1 MNTSVAIKR
10 MSNVDLIIG
19 DLVLIAGE
27 MIMDTTFNKLK
38 IGDGKTAV
46 KDLPWCDFG
55 FDLAKEESSLSIGA
69 RAFLEDHIE
78 LIENNDYDILYSRI
92 ATDALAQEVTRALLK
107 ADLNPKPYLSKIPQS
122 IRHILEPD
130 GGKIAHSEGYETLA
144 SGNYS
149 HAEGYYTKSEL
160 DSMMNYSQAD
170 MSVIDEWNKKLFN
183 QMGIPQNM
191 IKVGN

>member
-1 MNTSVAIKR
+1 MNMSLTLKR
-10 MSNVDLIIG
+10 MATVEMQLSDFVPDL
-19 DLVLIAGE
+19 GE
-27 MIMDTTFNKLK
+27 LIMDATSNKVK
-38 IGDGKTAV
+38 IGDGKTAI
-46 KDLPWCDFG
+46 KDLPWIDYTI
-55 FDLAKEESSLSIGA
+55 KEDSSLSRTA
-69 RAFLEDHIE
+69 RMFIENNIE
-78 LIENNDYDILYSRI
+78 LIENNDYDTLYSHI
-92 ATDALAQEVTRALLK
+92 ATPALAQEVTRALLR

-160 DSMMNYSQAD
+160 DSMMQYSQAEL
-170 MSVIDEWNKKLFN
+170 SVIDEWNKKLFM
-183 QMGIPQNM
+183 QMGIPQSM